1 MANRPSAD
9 GVTTSFFFILLVAVC
24 RVCYMA
30 GTGELF
36 DTCRKAR
43 QDKKDG

>member
-1 MANRPSAD
+1 MADRPSVG
-9 GVTTSFFFILLVAVC
+9 GVSTSFFFMVLVAVC

-36 DTCRKAR
+36 KPCH
-43 QDKKDG
+43 KKSG